1 MKFLEKNRL
10 AQAVAV
16 STLTAMLAAC
26 GGSSSSSNDS
36 TSGDN
41 STVTSTTAFTASTAC
56 PNGGITVES
65 GIDENGNGVLDA
77 SEVDNTQEVCN
88 GSDGEDLTVA
98 DHTTATY
105 GTDLVFS
112 GVSAPATDAEKR
124 TITASDAVINETV
137 FGGTYN
143 TLARSGT
150 DYNGVTFGQLVN
162 ESGTVL
168 QSTDGSINVTNSN
181 EHTSLLPIGDKLFSV
196 SQMESTP
203 GAMFLMELNQDD
215 ETGALSVKNMT
226 QIDQSG
232 VNGGWVHCAASV
244 TPWTTHLA
252 SEEYEPNA
260 RNPDSGQRGMLS
272 YYEDEADWNPYFYGW
287 NIEIE
292 VSEDS
297 STELTKHYAMGRLA
311 FELAYVMP
319 DSKTAY
325 MTDDGTNVGFFMFV
339 ADTAGDLS
347 AGTLYAAK
355 WTQTSGDNGGAA
367 DISWIDLGHASDDD
381 ILPYVVGTDTQAQL
395 AFTDLF
401 ETEDVVSGA
410 CSTDGFTYVNTASG
424 GAECLKVVDGME
436 TLASRMETRRYAAVQ
451 GASIEFKKEEG
462 VTFDPVRSKLY
473 VGMSSVGSGMSDTSG
488 DIQLAEGNSC
498 GIVYELD
505 VAADTNIG
513 SSYVA
518 NNMSAMVLGRP
529 VSAEDPQ
536 VAGYEDNNS
545 CHIDGIANPD
555 NVTYM
560 SGYDKLI
567 IGEDTGGGHQNDVI
581 WAYEFDDESLTR
593 IQTTPYGAETTSPY
607 WYPNINGWAYLMS
620 VVQHPYG
627 ESDSDKNTGAGE
639 EYAYTGYIGP
649 FPGVTEE

>member
-1 MKFLEKNRL
+1 MKFMEKNRL
-10 AQAVAV
+10 AQAVTV

-26 GGSSSSSNDS
+26 GGDDSNNSSDAA
-36 TSGDN
+36 TSY
-41 STVTSTTAFTASTAC
+41 
-56 PNGGITVES
+56 
-65 GIDENGNGVLDA
+65 
-77 SEVDNTQEVCN
+77 
-88 GSDGEDLTVA
+88 DLTF
-98 DHTTATY
+98 T
-105 GTDLVFS
+105 

-124 TITASDAVINETV
+124 TITASEAVVNGKV
-137 FGGTYN
+137 FGGTFN
-143 TLARSGT
+143 TLARSGE
-150 DYNGVTFGQLVN
+150 DINGTIFGQLVDKH
-162 ESGTVL
+162 GTVL

-181 EHTSLLPIGDKLFSV
+181 EHTSLLPVGDKLFSV

-203 GAMFLMELNQDD
+203 GAMFLMELDQNA
-215 ETGALSVKNMT
+215 ETGALSVKNMK

-260 RNPDSGQRGMLS
+260 RNPTTGQRSMLE
-272 YYEDEADWNPYFYGW
+272 YYDNDTEWNPYYYGW

-292 VSEDS
+292 VSEDA

-319 DSKTAY
+319 DSKTTY

-347 AGTLYAAK
+347 AGTLYSAK
-355 WTQTSGDNGGAA
+355 WNQTSGANGGVA
-367 DISWIDLGHASDDD
+367 DISWINLGHASDDD
-381 ILPYVVGTDTQAQL
+381 IKPYVVGTDTQPQL
-395 AFTDLF
+395 TFTDLF
-401 ETEDVVSGA
+401 ETENVVSGA
-410 CSTDGFTYVNTASG
+410 CPTAGFSYVKTASG
-424 GAECLKVVDGME
+424 GAECLKVKTGME
-436 TLASRMETRRYAAVQ
+436 TIASRMETRRYAATL
-451 GASIEFKKEEG
+451 GGTTEFKKEEG

-473 VGMSSVGSGMSDTSG
+473 VGMSDVGSGMSDTSG
-488 DIQLAEGNSC
+488 DIQLDAGNSC
-498 GIVYELD
+498 GIVYQLD
-505 VAADTNIG
+505 VAADSNIG
-513 SSYVA
+513 SGYVA
-518 NNMSAMVLGRP
+518 NSMSAMVLGRP

-536 VAGYEDNNS
+536 AAGYEVNNS

-581 WAYEFDDESLTR
+581 WAYEFDTKSLTR
-593 IQTTPYGAETTSPY
+593 IQTTPYGSETTSPY

-627 ESDSDKNTGAGE
+627 ESDQTKNTGAGE
-639 EYAYTGYIGP
+639 NMAYTGYIGP
-649 FPGVTEE
+649 FPGVTEK